1 MKIRPESLPL
11 ASGVAPLTTAK
22 ARFGALLSGRPF
34 AAFVALAYLWS
45 WLFWTVAA
53 LTPDPIDVIAH
64 YVGGFGPLLAAM
76 VVVRTQ
82 GGSVIRWVKGLFIW
96 RVSPA
101 WYVFV
106 LGFPALLVT
115 VTSFGYLLLGYSLD
129 LSVGP
134 SRLLAYVPTLL
145 LLVAIGGGNEEPGW
159 RGFGLGESQQTHGP
173 ILATLILGSIW
184 ALWHL
189 PLLATSPY
197 VMIGGTDLPAI
208 ATIVGVTFASITA
221 HSFWYT
227 WVINRTGS
235 VLLCM
240 LLHGGYNA
248 ANGLLLLVPRAEVE
262 TNYAPLLIRRQR
274 FCWAPCCCLSLPP
287 AAV

>member
-1 MKIRPESLPL
+1 MPGSLPV
-11 ASGVAPLTTAK
+11 ATGVTPLVTAA

-45 WLFWTVAA
+45 WLFWTIAALAPDPVGVAA
-53 LTPDPIDVIAH
+53 H
-64 YVGGFGPLLAAM
+64 YIGGFGPLLAAM
-76 VVVRTQ
+76 AVVRAQ

-106 LGFPALLVT
+106 LGFPALLVA
-115 VTSFGYLLLGYSLD
+115 VTSLGYLLLGYSLD
-129 LSVGP
+129 LSVVP
-134 SRLLAYVPTLL
+134 SRLVAYLPTLL

-159 RGFGLGESQQTHGP
+159 RGFGLGELQRTHGP
-173 ILATLILGSIW
+173 VRATLILGSIW

-189 PLLATSPY
+189 PLLATSPH
-197 VMIGGTDLPAI
+197 VMSGETNLPAI
-208 ATIVGVTFASITA
+208 TAIVGVTFASITA

-248 ANGLLLLVPRAEVE
+248 ANGLLLLVPQAEVE
-262 TNYAPLLIRRQR
+262 TNYAPLLIL
-274 FCWAPCCCLSLPP
+274 A
-287 AAV
+287 AAVLMGSVLLLVVVTRGRLGK